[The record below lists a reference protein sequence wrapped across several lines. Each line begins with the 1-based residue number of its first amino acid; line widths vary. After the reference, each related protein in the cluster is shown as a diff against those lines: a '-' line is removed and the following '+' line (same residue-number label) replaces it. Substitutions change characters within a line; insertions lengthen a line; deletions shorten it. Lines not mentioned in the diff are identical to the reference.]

1 MFTFYLFL
9 LIRCPVYPVRSAAS
23 SFAVIEMVSTN
34 LTRSECWHEFTGR
47 PSSEMY
53 NKKNNSYK
61 IYIIVSPAF
70 SHVACYGHFITRA
83 DHLISFLSYV
93 PLRWSRSGSVIR
105 DHSDHGR
112 SNEPMNPLWPRTH
125 RFIWYTMIRV
135 ILLILIKII
144 PKKLVTAIGP
154 RPLFTQS
161 RPYRDCERHSYQ
173 ETID

>member
-105 DHSDHGR
+105 
-112 SNEPMNPLWPRTH
+112 
-125 RFIWYTMIRV
+125 V

-144 PKKLVTAIGP
+144 PKKLVTAIRP